1 MGQSISIE
9 SEYVQGRNIEVGTID
24 IQEKANEQRWDLLQN
39 RFAELFL
46 KKEPVT
52 EDVGVDL
59 LTRLNMSLRDKYW
72 RARSMPENV
81 FLPTL
86 AKVNIETSERDL
98 RLFQGLL
105 QSLVYGDKQGVEN
118 SASAFEKVQDDQ
130 ADIIRGVISNSKESK
145 LPAVVRGIKNLID
158 KKNPLSGPKK
168 ELESI
173 IGIKKL
179 LAWARTANLSDTV
192 RRDIK
197 DALPLGYAI
206 PLPVKSNSAIEDI

>member
-39 RFAELFL
+39 RFAESFL

-105 QSLVYGDKQGVEN
+105 QSLDKQGVEN
-118 SASAFEKVQDDQ
+118 SASAFEKVRDDQ